1 MSGRAFPT
9 RPPGTRSCFVRTLSG
24 GIRRLRR
31 SRAGTS
37 TIEFALVLPI
47 LTAMGMYGV
56 ELVNM
61 AVINM
66 QISQMATAVADN
78 ASRLQQTNNNV
89 VAPTVTESDVDSVMI
104 GAAQQGRRF
113 AFTDRGRIIL
123 SSVERDPATGKQ
135 FIHWQRC
142 TGQGDASSA
151 YGDDQDNN
159 GLNGGALPPIGKGA
173 TKITASNGIAVMLA
187 EVEYQYDGLFG
198 DMFVRNVTFREEAAF
213 IVRDVRDLRASN
225 LPGITGGGGASAC
238 V

>member
-1 MSGRAFPT
+1 MIAGERVGATSLCPGRLQ
-9 RPPGTRSCFVRTLSG
+9 RL
-24 GIRRLRR
+24 LRR
-31 SRAGTS
+31 IGRSRRGSS

-56 ELVNM
+56 ELVSM
-61 AVINM
+61 AVIKM
-66 QISQMATAVADN
+66 QISQMATSVADN
-78 ASRLQQTNNNV
+78 ASRMQQTNNNV
-89 VAPTVTESDVDSVMI
+89 VAPTVTENDVDSIMV

-113 AFTDRGRIIL
+113 AFVEQGRIIL

-142 TGQGDASSA
+142 TGQGDAVSA
-151 YGDDQDNN
+151 YGDDGANN

-173 TKITASNGIAVMLA
+173 TKVTATNGIAVMLA
-187 EVEYQYDGLFG
+187 EVEYDYTGLFG
-198 DMFVRNVTFREEAAF
+198 DVFVRNVTFREEAAF

-225 LPGITGGGGASAC
+225 LPGITGGGGQSAC